1 MQHNL
6 AEKEI
11 EFRTRGT
18 VIQVDEGGGTFM
30 VRSFFDTKFKRSA
43 KDVWLSFVKGNLE

>member
-11 EFRTRGT
+11 EFKTRDS
-18 VIQVDEGGGTFM
+18 VIKVDEGGGVFV
-30 VRSFFDTKFKRSA
+30 VRSFFDMKSKRSA
-43 KDVWLSFVKGNLE
+43 KDVWMGFVKESMK